1 MPSVAVEYRLLSTLV
16 TLTAVAQR
24 ENSSDTVA
32 MGWRTKKYTAKASAS
47 AQKVTL
53 PGVANCA

>member
-1 MPSVAVEYRLLSTLV
+1 MAVEYRLLSTLV